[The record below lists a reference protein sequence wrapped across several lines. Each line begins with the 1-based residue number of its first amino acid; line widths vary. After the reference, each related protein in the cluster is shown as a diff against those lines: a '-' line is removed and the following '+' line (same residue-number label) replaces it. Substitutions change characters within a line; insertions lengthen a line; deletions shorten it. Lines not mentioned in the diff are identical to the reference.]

1 MRCAWPASTSVTRAE
16 PAAGSIAALVRDAE
30 LRLRGSRYVEHP
42 TADARELVAAVL
54 EVPRSWPVQH
64 AAAPAGDDVRAAVMA
79 AAAQLAAGAPIQ
91 YAVGRAAFR
100 NLVLD
105 VDPRVLIP
113 RPETE
118 LLVDL
123 VLGEDRDRPG
133 GTVVDVGTGSGAI
146 AIALATEG
154 RYDRVIAI
162 DVSLDALAVARAN
175 AAHAAAGARCAIDFR
190 HGSLL
195 GPVAGLQ
202 VRTIVSNPP
211 YIAQGEASA
220 LPAHVRDWE
229 PSVALFSGP
238 SGMDATVR
246 LVRQAAVVLEAGGLL
261 AMEVDTRRA
270 ALVAE
275 CVAADGRYRDVGVR
289 LDLTG
294 RERFVL
300 ARRLHP
306 EENA

>member
-1 MRCAWPASTSVTRAE
+1 MSVKRAE

-30 LRLRGSRYVEHP
+30 LRLHGSRHVQHAA
-42 TADARELVAAVL
+42 ADARELVAAVL
-54 EVPRSWPVQH
+54 EVPRSWPVLH
-64 AAAPAGDDVRAAVMA
+64 AAAPAADGVRTAVMA
-79 AAAQLAAGAPIQ
+79 AAERLAAGAPMQ

-105 VDPRVLIP
+105 VDSRVLIP

-123 VLGEDRDRPG
+123 VLDADAGRPG
-133 GTVVDVGTGSGAI
+133 GSVVDVGTGSGAI
-146 AIALATEG
+146 ALALATEG

-175 AAHAAAGARCAIDFR
+175 AEHATVASPCAIEFR

-195 GPVAGLQ
+195 GPVAGMQ

-211 YIAQGEASA
+211 YIAQSEAA
-220 LPAHVRDWE
+220 ELPAHVRDWE
-229 PSVALFSGP
+229 PAVALFSGP

-246 LVRQAAVVLEAGGLL
+246 LVRDAAAVLEPGGLL

-275 CVAADGRYRDVGVR
+275 CVAADGRYGDVGVR

-306 EENA
+306 EESA

>member
-1 MRCAWPASTSVTRAE
+1 MTKAE
-16 PAAGSIAALVRDAE
+16 PAAGSVAALVCDAE
-30 LRLRGSRYVEHP
+30 RVLQRSRHVDH
-42 TADARELVAAVL
+42 AGAWARELVAAVL
-54 EVPRSWPVQH
+54 DVPRSWPVLH
-64 AAAPAGDDVRAAVMA
+64 ASAPAGDGVHDAVMA
-79 AAAQLAAGAPIQ
+79 AAAKLAAGAPIQ

-100 NLVLD
+100 HLVLD

-123 VLGEDRDRPG
+123 VLAADAGGNG
-133 GTVVDVGTGSGAI
+133 GTLVDVGTGSGAL

-154 RYDRVIAI
+154 SYDRVIGI
-162 DVSLDALAVARAN
+162 DVSLDALAVARTN
-175 AAHAAAGARCAIDFR
+175 AEHATGGAACAIEFR

-195 GPVAGLQ
+195 APVAGMQ

-211 YIAQGEASA
+211 YIAQGEAVG
-220 LPAHVRDWE
+220 LPALVRDWE
-229 PSVALFSGP
+229 PAVALFSGP
-238 SGMDATVR
+238 TGMDATVR
-246 LVRQAAVVLEAGGLL
+246 LVREAAGILEAGGLL
-261 AMEVDTRRA
+261 AMEVDVRRA

-275 CVAADGRYRDVGVR
+275 CVAADGRYGDVCVR

-306 EENA
+306 EERA